1 MIQGIKIVLLN
12 CFFCYAKNSSYRLY
26 MISSFSSLTFWEL
39 FCSFSELMIDVE
51 EYVVMIIIRD
61 FVDTLSIFLYSL
73 SFVSN

>member
-1 MIQGIKIVLLN
+1 
-12 CFFCYAKNSSYRLY
+12 